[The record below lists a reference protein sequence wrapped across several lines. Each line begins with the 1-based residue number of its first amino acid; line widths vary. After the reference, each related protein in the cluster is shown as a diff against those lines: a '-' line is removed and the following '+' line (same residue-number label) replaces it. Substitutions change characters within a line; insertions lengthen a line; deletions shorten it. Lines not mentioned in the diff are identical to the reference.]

1 MPSPMSSARSL
12 GSARQGGVAD
22 ERTTGTSKRPRSL
35 APAGSGKEHAEHDE
49 CSAFDLLHTERGF
62 LAFEQWYQR
71 TLAIS
76 LGATA
81 SNLPVDQLGMLWPQ
95 TFCPPNAL
103 HENAFAEM
111 LRTFAD
117 CTDGEVFD
125 FFDILD
131 PECLGCLGYAQTY
144 FAMCVVAAMSSRQ
157 LRKFLYFHSTR
168 LFTILSRGCQLDALP
183 GSVSWAR
190 LLMFLRLLG
199 APSHL
204 ISRVIIE
211 HGVAQLAQITYEE
224 FLEITYMVVAELDRG
239 AECGEITVINEGDR
253 MGDKMQ
259 KNTVRSRMCA
269 IL

>member
-12 GSARQGGVAD
+12 GSARQD
-22 ERTTGTSKRPRSL
+22 ERTSGSSKRPRSL
-35 APAGSGKEHAEHDE
+35 APAGSGKEHIEHDS

-62 LAFEQWYQR
+62 MAFELWYQR
-71 TLAIS
+71 IFAS
-76 LGATA
+76 SPGAA
-81 SNLPVDQLGMLWPQ
+81 APSLPVDQLGMLWPQ
-95 TFCPPNAL
+95 AFCPPNAL
-103 HENAFAEM
+103 HEHAFAEL
-111 LRTFAD
+111 LRAFAE

-131 PECLGCLGYAQTY
+131 SECLGYLGYAQTY
-144 FAMCVVAAMSSRQ
+144 FAMCLIAAMSSRQ
-157 LRKFLYFHSTR
+157 LTKFLYFHSTR
-168 LFTILSRGCQLDALP
+168 LFNILSQGCQLEAPP
-183 GSVSWAR
+183 GNVSWPR

-204 ISRVIIE
+204 ISKVTIE
-211 HGVAQLAQITYEE
+211 HGVAQLAHITYEE

-253 MGDKMQ
+253 IGDKMQ